1 MRLTTYNKLTDL
13 VAIGLGITFM
23 ALSAT
28 AVVLMLSMGIAFIY
42 GAFACAPSP

>member
-1 MRLTTYNKLTDL
+1 MKLTTYNKFTD
-13 VAIGLGITFM
+13 VMAIAMGITFM

-42 GAFACAPSP
+42 GVLSCAPSP

>member
-13 VAIGLGITFM
+13 VAIGLGVTFM
-23 ALSAT
+23 VLSAT

-42 GAFACAPSP
+42 GAFACVHLP